1 MEKEVYMQQRKYHTA
16 FAVDGYTITA
26 SFADSKNTAALG
38 HVKQILLSSFANH
51 TAEKRGGD
59 ILAIPLEWRDNIG
72 GGKPYAP

>member
-1 MEKEVYMQQRKYHTA
+1 MQQRKHHTA

-38 HVKQILLSSFANH
+38 HVKQILLFSFTNH
-51 TAEKRGGD
+51 TAKKRGGD
-59 ILAIPLEWRDNIG
+59 ILAIPFERRDNIG